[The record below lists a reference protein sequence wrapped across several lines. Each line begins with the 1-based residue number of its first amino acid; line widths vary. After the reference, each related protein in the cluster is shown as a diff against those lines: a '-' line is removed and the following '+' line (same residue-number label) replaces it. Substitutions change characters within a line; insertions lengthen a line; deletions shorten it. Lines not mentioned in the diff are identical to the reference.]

1 MKLHKTAIWTAAVIA
16 LAAAGGIINSQT
28 NQAQTVKVQKSVKKI
43 SNKTK
48 YGFKRDFKF
57 PQSWRG
63 KLFSNTHGHL
73 SNMIIKKNG
82 FNTPWTG
89 EYVELVSVGKVKGT
103 NKYLWQMPHS
113 WFTKHNKIFKNLG
126 RVTTKNLKNKK
137 WIVFSPIDENNI
149 KIGYA
154 FSLQNKKIDGKT
166 QKVMF
171 EANPKT
177 GEIYD
182 QFYRSPK
189 LAQKYQNYHFKNE
202 TYAPVFN
209 QYQKK

>member
-1 MKLHKTAIWTAAVIA
+1 MKLRKTLTWSVVVAA
-16 LAAAGGIINSQT
+16 LAAASGISVNQT
-28 NQAQTVKVQKSVKKI
+28 NLVQAATSKKAQNTV
-43 SNKTK
+43 NKTK
-48 YGFKRDFKF
+48 YGFKRGFNFSK
-57 PQSWRG
+57 SWQG
-63 KLFSNTHGHL
+63 KWYSNTHDKL
-73 SNMIIKKNG
+73 SKMTIKKNG
-82 FNTPWTG
+82 FITPWTG
-89 EYVELVSVGKVKGT
+89 EYVELVSAGKVKGT
-103 NKYLWQMPHS
+103 NKYLWQMPQS
-113 WFTKHNKIFKNLG
+113 WFTKHDKIFKHLG
-126 RVTTKNLKNKK
+126 RVTTNKISNKK

-202 TYAPVFN
+202 KYAPVFN

>member
-1 MKLHKTAIWTAAVIA
+1 MKLRKTLTWSVVVAA
-16 LAAAGGIINSQT
+16 LAAASGISVNQT
-28 NQAQTVKVQKSVKKI
+28 NLVQAATSKKAQNTV
-43 SNKTK
+43 NKTK
-48 YGFKRDFKF
+48 YGFKRGFNFSK
-57 PQSWRG
+57 SWQG
-63 KLFSNTHGHL
+63 KWYSNTHDKL
-73 SNMIIKKNG
+73 SKMTIKKNG

-89 EYVELVSVGKVKGT
+89 EYVELVSAGKVKGT
-103 NKYLWQMPHS
+103 NKYLWQMPQS
-113 WFTKHNKIFKNLG
+113 WFTKHDKIFKHLG
-126 RVTTKNLKNKK
+126 RVTTNKISNKK

>member
-1 MKLHKTAIWTAAVIA
+1 MKFRKTAIWTATVIA
-16 LAAAGGIINSQT
+16 LAAASGISVNQT
-28 NQAQTVKVQKSVKKI
+28 NLVQAANTAKNAKI
-43 SNKTK
+43 STNKTK

-57 PQSWRG
+57 PKSWRG
-63 KLFSNTHGHL
+63 KWFSNTHDKV
-73 SNMIIKKNG
+73 SKMTIKKNG

-89 EYVELVSVGKVKGT
+89 EYVELVSAGKVKGT
-103 NKYLWQMPHS
+103 NKYLWQMPQS
-113 WFTKHNKIFKNLG
+113 WFTKHDKIFKHLG
-126 RVTTKNLKNKK
+126 RVTTNKISNKK

-154 FSLQNKKIDGKT
+154 FSLQNKKIAGKT

>member
-1 MKLHKTAIWTAAVIA
+1 MKLRKTITWSVIVAA
-16 LAAAGGIINSQT
+16 LAAASGISVNQT
-28 NQAQTVKVQKSVKKI
+28 NLVQAATSKKAQNTV
-43 SNKTK
+43 NKTK
-48 YGFKRDFKF
+48 YGFKRDFNFSK
-57 PQSWRG
+57 SWQG
-63 KLFSNTHGHL
+63 KWYSNTHDKL
-73 SNMIIKKNG
+73 SKMTIKKNG
-82 FNTPWTG
+82 FITPWTG
-89 EYVELVSVGKVKGT
+89 EYVELVSAGKVKGT